1 MSETIPSNTL
11 TESERAVLR
20 HAFRYGPVTQGLVS
34 TLTGLTQQSASRIMS
49 GLNNRGLLQEGER
62 VATGKRGYPSASFG
76 LRPNAAHAFGVSLA
90 ENAVTISLSNFAGDI
105 VSEVFLPIATTSRDG
120 VFDHVG
126 ATFRSMR
133 EQHLADGDHVA
144 GIGVAVSGS
153 HIGEGRG
160 YNTPYALE
168 DWAGVDIG
176 TLFAE
181 RFDMPTW
188 ADNDG
193 NLAAFA
199 EAMSGVGKR
208 ENSFAYLFIGSG
220 VGGGVILDGE
230 VWRGLH
236 GNAGE
241 FAGGLPPNIYP
252 FPNLELLRRLVVTQ
266 GVELPT
272 VHDLVER
279 FDPSWR
285 AIDDWIAR
293 VRDSVSIIA
302 SNATAILDVRLIVL
316 GGQIPT
322 RLAEMLIPRI
332 ELFDQRRRATA
343 RPMATMVPAEAPG
356 DAAASGAA
364 MLPLQQT
371 YFRK

>member
-1 MSETIPSNTL
+1 MSENASINTL

-20 HAFRYGPVTQGLVS
+20 HAFRYGAVTQAQVS
-34 TLTGLTQQSASRIMS
+34 TLTGLTQQSASRIVS
-49 GLNNRGLLQEGER
+49 GLYSRGLLVEGER
-62 VATGKRGYPSASFG
+62 IATGRRGYPSASFG
-76 LRPNAAHAFGVSLA
+76 LRPDAAYAYGVSLA
-90 ENAVTISLSNFAGDI
+90 ENAVTVSLSNFAGDI
-105 VSEVFLPIATTSRDG
+105 ISEVFLPIATTSRDG
-120 VFDHVG
+120 VFEHIG
-126 ATFRSMR
+126 GTLEAMR
-133 EQHLADGDHVA
+133 EQHLADDDNLA

-153 HIGEGRG
+153 HIGEGQG

-176 TLFAE
+176 KLFAD
-181 RFDMPTW
+181 RFGVPAW

-199 EAMSGVGKR
+199 EAMSGIGKR

-220 VGGGVILDGE
+220 VGGGVILEGE
-230 VWRGLH
+230 LWRGLH

-252 FPNLELLRRLVVTQ
+252 FPNLELLRRLVVAQ
-266 GVELPT
+266 GVDVPT

-285 AIDDWIAR
+285 AIDEWIAR

-343 RPMATMVPAEAPG
+343 RPMATIAPAEAPG
-356 DAAASGAA
+356 NAAALGAA

-371 YFRK
+371 YFLK

>member
-1 MSETIPSNTL
+1 MSEISVFNTL
-11 TESERAVLR
+11 TESERTALR
-20 HAFRYGPVTQGLVS
+20 HAFRHGAVTQGQVS
-34 TLTGLTQQSASRIMS
+34 EATGLTQQSASRIVS
-49 GLNNRGLLQEGER
+49 NLHGRGLLREGER
-62 VATGKRGYPSASFG
+62 IATGRRGYPSASFG
-76 LRPNAAHAFGVSLA
+76 LRPEAAHAFGVSLA
-90 ENAVTISLSNFAGDI
+90 ENAVTISLANFAGEI
-105 VSEVFLPIATTSRDG
+105 VAEAFQPMATMSREG
-120 VFDHVG
+120 VFECVE
-126 ATFRSMR
+126 AAIRSMR
-133 EQHLADGDHVA
+133 EQYLSGAGSVT

-153 HIGEGRG
+153 HIGEGKG

-168 DWAGVDIG
+168 EWAGVDIAQ
-176 TLFAE
+176 LFAE
-181 RFDMPTW
+181 RFDMPAW
-188 ADNDG
+188 SDNDG

-199 EAMSGVGKR
+199 EAMSGIGKR
-208 ENSFAYLFIGSG
+208 VSSFAYLYIGSG
-220 VGGGVILDGE
+220 VGGGVILNGE
-230 VWRGLH
+230 LWRGLH

-252 FPNLELLRRLVVTQ
+252 FPNLELLRRLLVAQ
-266 GVELPT
+266 GVDLPT
-272 VHDLVER
+272 VHDLVVR

-302 SNATAILDVRLIVL
+302 SNATAILDVGLIVL

-332 ELFDQRRRATA
+332 ELFDQRRRATG
-343 RPMATMVPAEAPG
+343 RPMATIAPAEVPG
-356 DAAASGAA
+356 DAAALGAS